1 MDDVLPL
8 VETLV
13 RNRVLVIAHSCHRE
27 AMALSEQIRKHPL
40 VPEMECVSACSSDL
54 FPLLTRTQ
62 SPAIIEIFHQR
73 QRPRLSLCMTDL
85 DVLSTA
91 QSKTLCLELKKPR
104 SPSDGCLLVV
114 WPGIPKKSLGL
125 LPQEIVVTS
134 DHVDDTSASRLA
146 ARSILVDRP
155 PPAMRD
161 HSELVPACERSLV
174 GLLVHANMYHLT
186 GPGIT
191 DQYVAALE
199 CTLAADPADRLSQT
213 TNFTP
218 TVELASMVRTIGV
231 SHVLATPSRGRLPRG
246 ELAFT
251 KLLAAHATTRTRLK
265 TIREQCTANHLTMR
279 ELAIAVDK
287 ESVDADSTS
296 SAKRIRAI
304 LT

>member
-1 MDDVLPL
+1 
-8 VETLV
+8 
-13 RNRVLVIAHSCHRE
+13 
-27 AMALSEQIRKHPL
+27 MALSEHIRAHPR
-40 VPEMECVSACSSDL
+40 VPTMECVSACSSDL

-62 SPAIIEIFHQR
+62 SPAIIEIFNQQR
-73 QRPRLSLCMTDL
+73 RPRISLCMTDL
-85 DVLSTA
+85 DVLTTT
-91 QSKTLCLELKKPR
+91 QSKALCLELKKPR

-125 LPQEIVVTS
+125 LPDGIVVAS
-134 DHVDDTSASRLA
+134 DQAEDSSASRLA
-146 ARSILVDRP
+146 ARSILIDRP

-191 DQYVAALE
+191 RQYVDALE
-199 CTLAADPADRLSQT
+199 CTLLADPADRLSQS

-231 SHVLATPSRGRLPRG
+231 SHVLAAQPRGRLPRG

-265 TIREQCTANHLTMR
+265 AIREHCTTHHLTMR
-279 ELAIAVDK
+279 ELAVAVGDK
-287 ESVDADSTS
+287 TIDVETTN
-296 SAKRIRAI
+296 SAKRICTI